1 MADGDVS
8 VVFSVVG
15 VDEPEVAK
23 IRLSWARHRYDEGDP
38 WPVTVTVTDAARAP
52 VDPEILTVEFLAPGG
67 TRVDAATIPVSAGVV
82 TAEQILDEPGE
93 WYVIVTVDGT
103 YSGVETGRVPAIP
116 LPLGA

>member
-8 VVFSVVG
+8 IVLSVLDG
-15 VDEPEVAK
+15 DEPEVA
-23 IRLSWARHRYDEGDP
+23 RVLVSWPRRRYDEGDP
-38 WPVTVTVTDAARAP
+38 WLVTVTVTDTAHTP
-52 VDPEILTVEFLAPGG
+52 VDPEILTVEFLAPSG
-67 TRVDAATIPVSAGVV
+67 TTVDAATVPVSAGVV

-93 WYVIVTVDGT
+93 WYVIATVDGT